1 MEQKI
6 YLAGGMK
13 SDWQEKVK
21 KVIDAEFYDPK
32 PKEVGKN
39 LTLEEFGTWDLHNIK
54 KCDLVF
60 AYMERTNP
68 SGIGMSVEIGFAKA
82 LGKTI
87 ILCLEENNEKI
98 KDRYLEFMKNVS
110 DVVFNDFEDAIN
122 YLRLFH

>member
-1 MEQKI
+1 MKQKI